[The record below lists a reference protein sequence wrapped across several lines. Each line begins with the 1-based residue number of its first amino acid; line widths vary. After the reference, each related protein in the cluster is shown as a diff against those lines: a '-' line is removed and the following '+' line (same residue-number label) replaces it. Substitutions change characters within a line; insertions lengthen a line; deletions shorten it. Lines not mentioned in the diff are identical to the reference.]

1 MSWFGF
7 VTNAGDGTVSTF
19 RVGAGGELTR
29 SALSPAGPGC
39 GTLAV
44 DPGRRRVYVAIKGE
58 PAQVLTCQVRADGAL
73 TVLARRDLPD
83 AVQYLTLTPDASR
96 LLAASY
102 PGGFGLVLPVDGR
115 GVGRATARVEFPNLH
130 SCVVS
135 ADGITAYFVSLG
147 ADLIAQYRLSGGTLT
162 PLNPPT
168 VPAPA
173 GSGPRH
179 LVLDRDQTSAYL
191 LTEFTG
197 QVLHLRRTP
206 AGSLTAAGSVSAVD
220 PSKRL
225 GRSRFGADP
234 AAAHLIWGADLHLSA
249 DRRWLWA
256 SERTGSTLAT
266 IPIGADGGPG
276 PATAFVGT
284 EPQPR
289 GFAVTPDG
297 AHVLV
302 TGERSTTVS
311 LYRPG
316 PDGRLRP
323 VARRETGRGAN
334 WVRFLPARP

>member
-19 RVGAGGELTR
+19 RVGTGGELTR

-44 DPGRRRVYVAIKGE
+44 DPGRRRVYVAVKGD
-58 PAQVLTCQVRADGAL
+58 PAQVLTCQVQADGAL

-83 AVQYLTLTPDASR
+83 AVQYLALTPDGSR

-102 PGGFGLVLPVDGR
+102 PGGLGLVLPVDGR
-115 GVGRATARVEFPNLH
+115 GVAGPTARIRFPNLH

-135 ADGITAYFVSLG
+135 ADGATAYFVSLG
-147 ADLIAQYRLSGGTLT
+147 ADLIAQYRLVGATLV
-162 PLNPPT
+162 PLNRPT
-168 VPAPA
+168 VAAPA

-179 LVLDRDQTSAYL
+179 LILDREQTSAYV
-191 LTEFTG
+191 LTEFSG
-197 QVLHLRRTP
+197 EVLHLRRSP
-206 AGSLTAAGSVSAVD
+206 AGTLTAAGSVSAVD
-220 PSKRL
+220 PLKRL
-225 GRSRFGADP
+225 RRGRFGADP
-234 AAAHLIWGADLHLSA
+234 AAEHLVWGADLHLSA
-249 DRRWLWA
+249 DQRWLWA

-266 IPIGADGGPG
+266 IPIGADGAPG
-276 PATAFVGT
+276 AATAFVGT
-284 EPQPR
+284 EPRPR

-297 AHVLV
+297 AHILV
-302 TGERSTTVS
+302 TGERSSTVS

-316 PDGRLRP
+316 TDGRLRL

>member
-19 RVGAGGELTR
+19 RVGPGD
-29 SALSPAGPGC
+29 ALARTAVSPVGPGC

-44 DPGRRRVYVAIKGE
+44 DPERRRVYVAVKGD
-58 PAQVLTCQVRADGAL
+58 PPQLLTCRVQADGSL
-73 TVLARRDLPD
+73 TVLARRDMPD
-83 AVQYLTLTPDASR
+83 ALHYLTLTPDGGR
-96 LLAASY
+96 LLAVSY

-115 GVGRATARVEFPNLH
+115 GVGAPTARVEYPNLH

-135 ADGITAYFVSLG
+135 ADGGTAYLVSLG
-147 ADLIAQYRLSGGTLT
+147 ADLVAQYRLTGGALVPLT
-162 PLNPPT
+162 PPT
-168 VPAPA
+168 VATPR

-179 LVLDRDQTSAYL
+179 LILNREQTDAYL

-197 QVLHLRRTP
+197 QVLHLRRAPSGTLTP
-206 AGSLTAAGSVSAVD
+206 AGSVSAVD
-220 PSKRL
+220 PLKRL

-234 AAAHLIWGADLHLSA
+234 TAEHLIWGADLHLSG
-249 DRRWLWA
+249 DQRWLWA
-256 SERTGSTLAT
+256 SERSGSTLAT
-266 IPIGADGGPG
+266 VPIGDGGA
-276 PATAFVGT
+276 PADPTAFTAT

-297 AHVLV
+297 QHVLV

-316 PDGRLRP
+316 PDGRLRH